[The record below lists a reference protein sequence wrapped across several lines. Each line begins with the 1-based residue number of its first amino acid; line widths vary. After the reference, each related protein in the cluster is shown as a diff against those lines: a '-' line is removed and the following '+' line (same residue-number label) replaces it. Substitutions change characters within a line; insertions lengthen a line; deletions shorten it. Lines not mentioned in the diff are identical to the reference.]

1 MQAAASRET
10 TRRDDDDDV
19 DEDDDD
25 DDDFSVQV
33 EILAVERGVKQ
44 RDESA
49 LALVLSFGCYKE
61 KGYVMLL
68 SCIGINSLNWSNS
81 SLASNNELLSRSQGP
96 VALVLCHLLYTH
108 DH

>member
-10 TRRDDDDDV
+10 TRH
-19 DEDDDD
+19 D

-33 EILAVERGVKQ
+33 EILAVERSVKQ

-49 LALVLSFGCYKE
+49 LALVLSFGCDKE

-81 SLASNNELLSRSQGP
+81 SLAASNNELLSRSQGP

-108 DH
+108 YH